1 MQTPRRSKFDTER
14 YRYRNDL
21 ASYRALSGLL
31 TAARY
36 HGKIPFHV
44 IDDPTRPFQ
53 RNNGYANMKE
63 FVEDEINDFLLGY
76 HRDKQTTQPIHLEVL
91 GEKNTLFNI
100 IDPVCR
106 KYYVPMQIGRGYS
119 GPSIFHKIANR
130 FTGSGKSEMTLL
142 VISDYDPEGLDLA
155 RDAVTTLRDVW
166 NIPINYH
173 RVGVTRE
180 QIDGLDLAEDFNP
193 AKDTSARFD
202 AFVRETGAAKT
213 WECEALPPDYLQ
225 DALSTAIEQNMNM
238 DTFRAE
244 REREEKD
251 IKELH
256 RLRTKLMRQF

>member
-1 MQTPRRSKFDTER
+1 MNIDGELQIRLVDGGKKIDRISEKRLAFLNAAIDVINALESFWPLSVRQIHYRLLNDPPLMQTPRRSKFDIER

-31 TAARY
+31 TTARY

-76 HRDKQTTQPIHLEVL
+76 HRDKQTTQPIHLEIL
-91 GEKNTLFNI
+91 GEKNTIFSI

-155 RDAVTTLRDVW
+155 RDAVTTLRDMLEHPDKLPSRW
-166 NIPINYH
+166 RH
-173 RVGVTRE
+173 
-180 QIDGLDLAEDFNP
+180 
-193 AKDTSARFD
+193 ARAD
-202 AFVRETGAAKT
+202 R
-213 WECEALPPDYLQ
+213 
-225 DALSTAIEQNMNM
+225 
-238 DTFRAE
+238 RA
-244 REREEKD
+244 
-251 IKELH
+251 
-256 RLRTKLMRQF
+256 